1 MNKNDLERYLA
12 QQLCHLLPDTNV
24 GEVRPVISAHLP
36 ATLDRLHHLI
46 QHVKMW
52 TPGKFDHLHSTQYC
66 TFLYLLSNEIFAQTG
81 ERELPTRLFLLNKAL
96 NAIDLFYEIDLPP
109 VFFIGHS
116 AGIVLA
122 KANYGNFLVLY
133 QNSTVGKNHGV
144 APTIGEG
151 VVMYPNSAIIGRTSI
166 GDHCVLGQGTSV
178 INQIIQERKFVFNGT
193 GSSPLIKDNTQSELP
208 MDEFFRIR

>member
-96 NAIDLFYEIDLPP
+96 NAIDLFYEIDLHLCSSLDIRQGLFWPKRIMEI
-109 VFFIGHS
+109 FWYCIKTRQLEKKSWCG
-116 AGIVLA
+116 
-122 KANYGNFLVLY
+122 ANDWRGCRHVSQQCHNWAH
-133 QNSTVGKNHGV
+133 KHW
-144 APTIGEG
+144 
-151 VVMYPNSAIIGRTSI
+151 R
-166 GDHCVLGQGTSV
+166 
-178 INQIIQERKFVFNGT
+178 
-193 GSSPLIKDNTQSELP
+193 PLC
-208 MDEFFRIR
+208 IRPRNKCY